1 MDLKKM
7 FRIRSLPLHSC
18 YKCVSASAEKLREK
32 MAFFESL
39 LQFSSTGTLLGALLL
54 LLVLYLLS
62 TGSKSQKEGKEPPG
76 PKPLPLL
83 GNLLTLDLT
92 RAFDTFFELSKT
104 YGNIFQVSL
113 GPKKTVV
120 LVGYKTVKE
129 ALVNHAEEFGERDIG
144 ASFRIMNDEHGIV
157 FSNGEN
163 WKEMRRFALSN
174 LRDFGMGKRGSE
186 EKIIEEIQYL
196 KGEFDKFEG
205 KPFDTTQP
213 VNYAVS
219 NIISSIV
226 YGSRFEYT
234 DPQFTEM
241 VDRANEN
248 VRVSGSTSMMLYN
261 IFPWLGPFL
270 KNKKIILH
278 NILQNR
284 QQMMNLIN
292 GLLDTL
298 NPHDRRGF
306 VDSFLIRKQSE
317 EKSGKKDSYFHQ
329 ENLMMSVTNLFVAGT
344 DTTGT
349 TLRWGLML
357 MAKYPH
363 IQDRVHEEIDRVIG
377 GRQPVVEDRKKL
389 PYTDAVIHE
398 TQRLANIV
406 PLSLPHVTSCDVTF
420 NGYFIKKG
428 TTVIPLLMSVL
439 KDPSEWEKPNSFYP
453 EHFLDEK
460 GQFVK
465 RDAFMPFSAGRR
477 VCLGESLARME
488 LFLFFTSLLQ
498 SYRFTTQ
505 PGVSG
510 DDLDLKGV
518 VGITLNPSPHK
529 LCAIRRS

>member
-1 MDLKKM
+1 
-7 FRIRSLPLHSC
+7 
-18 YKCVSASAEKLREK
+18 
-32 MAFFESL
+32 MAVVESL
-39 LQFSSTGTLLGALLL
+39 LYIPGVAGTLLGALLL
-54 LLVLYLLS
+54 LLLLS
-62 TGSKSQKEGKEPPG
+62 RLSSDYKSQKEGKEPPG
-76 PKPLPLL
+76 PKHLPLL

-92 RAFDTFFELSKT
+92 RPFDSFCELSKT
-104 YGNIFQVSL
+104 HGNIFQVFL
-113 GPKKTVV
+113 GPKKVVV

-129 ALVNHAEEFGERDIG
+129 ALVNYADEFGERDITPG
-144 ASFRIMNDEHGIV
+144 FRILNDGHGIL

-196 KGEFDKFEG
+196 KGEFDKLEG
-205 KPFDTTQP
+205 KPFDTTRP

-234 DPQFTEM
+234 DPRFTET

-248 VRVSGSTSMMLYN
+248 VR
-261 IFPWLGPFL
+261 
-270 KNKKIILH
+270 
-278 NILQNR
+278 
-284 QQMMNLIN
+284 
-292 GLLDTL
+292 
-298 NPHDRRGF
+298 
-306 VDSFLIRKQSE
+306 
-317 EKSGKKDSYFHQ
+317 KSGKEDSYFHH
-329 ENLMMSVTNLFVAGT
+329 ENLLMSVGNLFVAGT

-363 IQDRVHEEIDRVIG
+363 IQDRVQEEIDKVIG

-406 PLSLPHVTSCDVTF
+406 PLNLPHMTSCDVTF

-428 TTVIPLLMSVL
+428 TTVVPLLTSVL

-477 VCLGESLARME
+477 MCLGESLARME

-498 SYRFTTQ
+498 SYRFTTA

-510 DDLDLKGV
+510 DELDLKGV